1 MNSCTLM
8 AEIERS
14 PELRRTPDDTPVAN
28 MLVKFEGAREN
39 DPPGMLRVTAW
50 RNLAEELHANY
61 RAGDRVIVMGS
72 LKISRIDV
80 EKQGVNYKETRAE
93 LTLSR
98 IYKQDGEFSSTQTSA
113 ASTPVAATPVAASVT
128 PAPAPTSNLD
138 NVVPIGNYNRSS
150 GSGDLEP
157 EPSSLESSYEDEA
170 DLDDIPF

>member
-8 AEIERS
+8 AEIVES
-14 PELRRTPDDTPVAN
+14 PQLRRTTDDTPVAN
-28 MLVKFEGAREN
+28 MLVKFEGLREG
-39 DPPGMLRVTAW
+39 DPSAMLRVTGW
-50 RNLAEELHANY
+50 RGLAEELHANY
-61 RAGDRVIVMGS
+61 QAGDRVIIMGS

-98 IYKQDGEFSSTQTSA
+98 IYKQEGGFSETQVSA
-113 ASTPVAATPVAASVT
+113 ARTSGAATPAAEPTSPS
-128 PAPAPTSNLD
+128 PAPASNLD

-150 GSGDLEP
+150 GSGDIEP
-157 EPSSLESSYEDEA
+157 ETSSAESTYEDET